1 MLAPE
6 LERLSLLSVLDSPAF
21 RFACS
26 SYALAVTALGDMR
39 PRKTDGTIDARKKGI
54 VLTEVDRAHGGMLKT
69 HPAFRAYMQAV
80 KDFRAWCVEFGLT
93 PSARLGLRPGA
104 QPPMPGA
111 DDEDSDDEFF
121 GT

>member
-1 MLAPE
+1 
-6 LERLSLLSVLDSPAF
+6 VLDAGSF
-21 RFACS
+21 RFACA
-26 SYALAVTALGDMR
+26 SYALAVTALGEMR
-39 PRKTDGTIDARKKGI
+39 HRKEDGSIDRRRKGF
-54 VLTEVDRAHGGMLKT
+54 VLTEVDRVHGGMLKT

-80 KDFRAWCVEFGLT
+80 KDYRAWCVEFGLT

-111 DDEDSDDEFF
+111 DEHEDDDEFF